1 MSTATKTKPKLDAE
15 QFVNQM
21 AEEQTR
27 LFEAAEII
35 CGEIADG
42 QTPMGNELLIFER
55 LKWDGN
61 KIAREVER
69 MRVVRGLQKNAASI
83 GQMNAAKADAVKIRE
98 ANSVKISDAEKQIE
112 AAQTARDVAF
122 REIVDGELKVENF
135 EAVRARLRTLAP
147 AWANNERTA
156 KARESSQLFGRV
168 GPVSSRI
175 NMIEKIIADLVERS
189 DPDSRLAHLQ
199 HVDHPLGRAA
209 LSKSLDGQMIRFHI
223 DEGKWLE
230 YVQALR
236 DELPGLL
243 AEQET
248 LKNQKAAFDSHADEI
263 LDCYLPND

>member
-1 MSTATKTKPKLDAE
+1 MSTATKSKPKLDAE
-15 QFVNQM
+15 QFVNEM
-21 AEEQTR
+21 ALEQSR
-27 LFEAAEII
+27 LFDAAEII

-42 QTPMGNELLIFER
+42 QAPMPNDLLIFER
-55 LKWDGN
+55 LKWDGT

-69 MRVVRGLQKNAASI
+69 LRVVRGLQKNAASI
-83 GQMNAAKADAVKIRE
+83 GKMNAAKADAVRIRE
-98 ANSVKISDAEKQIE
+98 ANSAKISDAEKQIE
-112 AAQTARDVAF
+112 AAQAKRDVAF
-122 REIVDGELKVENF
+122 REIVDAELRVENF
-135 EAVRARLRTLAP
+135 ETIRARLRTLAP

-189 DPDSRLAHLQ
+189 DPNSRLAHLQ

-209 LSKSLDGQMIRFHI
+209 VSQTLDGQMIRFHV
-223 DEGKWLE
+223 DETKWAQ
-230 YVQALR
+230 YVQAIR

-248 LKNQKAAFDSHADEI
+248 LKSQKAAFDSHADEI